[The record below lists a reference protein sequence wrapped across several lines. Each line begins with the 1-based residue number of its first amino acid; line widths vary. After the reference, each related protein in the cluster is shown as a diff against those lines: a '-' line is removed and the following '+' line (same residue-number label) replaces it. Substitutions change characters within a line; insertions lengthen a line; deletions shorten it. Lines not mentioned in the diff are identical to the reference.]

1 MNELTMSLNDTIS
14 EFIAYGFERHGVGF
28 GIVLFGT
35 AMLISSGMI
44 PWLSDRQ
51 KRGVRGY
58 LDAQNDSRP
67 PTKEEEFYHSNFL
80 TFKAGIFIVA
90 LGVFFILF
98 QPKLIF

>member
-1 MNELTMSLNDTIS
+1 MTLNDAIS
-14 EFIAYGFERHGVGF
+14 EFIAYGFVRHGVGF
-28 GIVLFGT
+28 GIVLFGIT
-35 AMLISSGMI
+35 ILISSGMI

-51 KRGVRGY
+51 KRGVRGH

-67 PTKEEEFYHSNFL
+67 PTKEEKFYHSKFL
-80 TFKAGIFIVA
+80 TFKAGIFMVA